1 MKDTKTTIQQL
12 KEKMEVFVNERD
24 WKQFHTPKNIS
35 MSIAIEAAELM
46 EIFQWCTQE
55 ESYEIVKREKKEVMD
70 EVGDIFAY
78 LLSFCTVN
86 DIDLSE
92 AFENKLRLSAE
103 KYPIEKAKGNK
114 TKSTK
119 YKVVDAL

>member
-46 EIFQWCTQE
+46 KIFQWCTQE

-78 LLSFCTVN
+78 LLTFCTVN

-92 AFENKLRLSAE
+92 AFENKLCLSAE
-103 KYPIEKAKGNK
+103 KYPIEKAKGNN

-119 YKVVDAL
+119 YKD